1 MTKGMIVTVMPLYN
15 LSTYE
20 RTETPILT
28 RGVLPMDTIDVIAVL
43 ALVVFGM
50 VAGFFVSRHSQSRQP
65 IHGGPLARV
74 LNYAASALL
83 ISLAPTMLTMI
94 FIIHPAPLYIGE
106 TRLPP
111 ILILVVIAAS
121 LMGGA
126 LLLLMP
132 YGMIEAS
139 AKASIT
145 EEDRG
150 WTEQDARSSGL

>member
-1 MTKGMIVTVMPLYN
+1 
-15 LSTYE
+15 
-20 RTETPILT
+20 
-28 RGVLPMDTIDVIAVL
+28 MDTIDVIAIL
-43 ALVVFGM
+43 ALVVFGV

-65 IHGGPLARV
+65 ILGGPVARA

-94 FIIHPAPLYIGE
+94 FIVHPAPLYIGD

-111 ILILVVIAAS
+111 LVVLVLIAVG

-126 LLLLMP
+126 LLLLLP
-132 YGMIEAS
+132 YGAIEAS
-139 AKASIT
+139 AKAPVI

>member
-1 MTKGMIVTVMPLYN
+1 MG
-15 LSTYE
+15 
-20 RTETPILT
+20 
-28 RGVLPMDTIDVIAVL
+28 GVLPMDTIDVIAIL
-43 ALVVFGM
+43 ALVVFGA
-50 VAGFFVSRHSQSRQP
+50 VAGFFVSRHSQAREP
-65 IHGGPLARV
+65 IHGGPIARA

-94 FIIHPAPLYIGE
+94 FIVHPDPLYIGD
-106 TRLPP
+106 TRLPA
-111 ILILVVIAAS
+111 ILILVLIALS

-139 AKASIT
+139 AKAPVSG

-150 WTEQDARSSGL
+150 WTEKDARSSGL

>member
-1 MTKGMIVTVMPLYN
+1 MTH
-15 LSTYE
+15 
-20 RTETPILT
+20 
-28 RGVLPMDTIDVIAVL
+28 GVLPMDTIDVIAVL
-43 ALVVFGM
+43 ALVIFGV

-65 IHGGPLARV
+65 IHGGPVARV

-94 FIIHPAPLYIGE
+94 FIVHPDPLYIGD

-111 ILILVVIAAS
+111 ILLLVVIAVG
-121 LMGGA
+121 LMGSA
-126 LLLLMP
+126 LLLLLP
-132 YGMIEAS
+132 YGMIEAA
-139 AKASIT
+139 AKTPIT

>member
-1 MTKGMIVTVMPLYN
+1 M
-15 LSTYE
+15 
-20 RTETPILT
+20 
-28 RGVLPMDTIDVIAVL
+28 IAVL
-43 ALVVFGM
+43 ALVIFGV

-65 IHGGPLARV
+65 IHGGPVARV

-94 FIIHPAPLYIGE
+94 FIVHPDPLYIGD

-111 ILILVVIAAS
+111 ILLLVIIALG

-126 LLLLMP
+126 LLLLLP
-132 YGMIEAS
+132 YGMIEAA
-139 AKASIT
+139 AKAPIT

-150 WTEQDARSSGL
+150 WTEKDARSSGL